1 MSRLDEEI
9 KYLDEINQYEENK
22 KFIKSQR
29 KFALAYEQHE
39 YELRKIKKEK
49 IGRFFDIL
57 MAGVL
62 FVGFPVGTIFLANEV
77 NKKPDK
83 EKDPIVITDDITKD
97 NLSNNN
103 SNNNSTFS
111 EDIIEENQE
120 KIFFTKDSIGAQK
133 VDDYLQT
140 DLGEYIS
147 LTSEKYGFDGALSM
161 AHLYHESWGG
171 KHIDVLPENYA
182 SLLTDEEGNSY
193 VDTGAI
199 VVPGDDGFNVF
210 NGSNYGIGQLT
221 LDGSVVTGEDVIT
234 GDKKTL
240 VMNMETALNVFNNIE
255 IAMMLNQDNLNRIYY
270 LLESEYKQCV
280 GNNVEIREDQVLNA
294 SFLSYLQCYN
304 YGLPRMME
312 IYDNYNIFDENGT
325 FNFDNFQKG
334 IDDVHDHPERYFGE
348 NTTETAYG
356 SNTYI
361 NSILA
366 ICPKENVDIYFK
378 AHNCY
383 YTFNISKSPDKMVD
397 YSNEKGKT
405 L

>member
-9 KYLDEINQYEENK
+9 KYLDEYSEYEENE

-29 KFALAYEQHE
+29 EFALAYEQHL
-39 YELRKIKKEK
+39 YEKRRIRKEK
-49 IGRFFDIL
+49 IGKVIDIVL
-57 MAGVL
+57 AGVL
-62 FVGFPVGTIFLANEV
+62 FVGVPIGSAFLV
-77 NKKPDK
+77 DMLNKKADEYTGNTSPEQSIVSTIDGNPVNPD
-83 EKDPIVITDDITKD
+83 T
-97 NLSNNN
+97 
-103 SNNNSTFS
+103 STS
-111 EDIIEENQE
+111 EDHQKEIA
-120 KIFFTKDSIGAQK
+120 FFTKDIDVAEK

-221 LDGSVVTGEDVIT
+221 LDGSVVTGENVIT
-234 GDKKTL
+234 GEKKTM

-255 IAMMLNQDNLNRIYY
+255 VAMMLNQDNLNRIYY

-280 GNNVEIREDQVLNA
+280 GDNVEIREDQVLNA

-312 IYDNYNIFDENGT
+312 IYDNYNIFDKDGT
-325 FNFDNFQKG
+325 FNFDNFQQG
-334 IDDVHDHPERYFGE
+334 IDDVYYHPQRYFGE
-348 NTTETAYG
+348 DTNEDTYG

-366 ICPKENVDIYFK
+366 ICPKDKVDIYIS
-378 AHNCY
+378 AHNRY
-383 YTFNISKSPDKMVD
+383 YTFDISKSPDKMVD
-397 YSNEKGKT
+397 YSYENGKT